1 MAEIL
6 GLGLSHYPNLRG
18 TDDAMASILR
28 RTLQRPDIPEDVK
41 DPSRWP
47 TPMQREWG
55 KDEGRSAA
63 PKHREAFVRHLR
75 ALRKALDDFRP
86 DFVVMWGDDQY
97 ENFKEDVIPPF
108 CIYAYE
114 DQEIYPYRPRR
125 DRLAPAM
132 PSSNAVTGAGDAG
145 SGGAATAVAAPLAP
159 PANAWGESPDTK
171 ILVRG
176 KRDAAKYLARGLIGE
191 KIDVAYAYQPLHY
204 EGYSHAF
211 LNGVMYLDYDRK
223 GFDYPVIPMAVN
235 CYGSRVLVNRGGSYP
250 VGKITVPEG
259 DLDPPSPSPERC
271 MEVGGGVARVLKRS
285 PWRVALVASSS
296 WSHAFL
302 VPKHHF
308 LYPDVEH
315 DRKLYEAMVRG
326 DYDYWRAVTEGEVVD
341 RGQQEVLNWWCLLGA
356 MEELGHEAPDYHGYV
371 ESYVM
376 NSNKAFAIFNP

>member
-1 MAEIL
+1 MGEIL

-28 RTLQRPDIPEDVK
+28 RALERPDIPAEWK
-41 DPSRWP
+41 DSKNWP
-47 TPMQREWG
+47 PAMQAEWG
-55 KDEGRSAA
+55 NDEGRSAA
-63 PKHREAFVRHLR
+63 PKHREEFVKHLR
-75 ALRKALDDFRP
+75 VLRKELDEFKP
-86 DFVVMWGDDQY
+86 DFIVMWGDDQY

-108 CIYAYE
+108 CLYAY
-114 DQEIYPYRPRR
+114 DDMEIYPYRPRR
-125 DRLAPAM
+125 DRLAPA
-132 PSSNAVTGAGDAG
+132 
-145 SGGAATAVAAPLAP
+145 APTSQAPAPP

-176 KRDAAKYLARGLIGE
+176 KREAAKYLARGLLNE
-191 KIDVAYAYQPLHY
+191 KIDVSYAYQPLHY
-204 EGYSHAF
+204 EGLSHAF

-223 GFDYPVIPMAVN
+223 GFDYPVIPMVVN

-250 VGKITVPEG
+250 VGKISVAEG

-271 MEVGGGVARVLKRS
+271 MEAGAAVARVLQRS

-302 VPKHHF
+302 VPKHYF
-308 LYPDVEH
+308 IYPDVDN
-315 DRKLYEAMVRG
+315 DRKLYDALAKG
-326 DYDYWRAVTEGEVVD
+326 DYDHWRNVSESEVVD

-356 MEELGHEAPDYHGYV
+356 MEELGHKAPDYHGYV

-376 NSNKAFAIFNP
+376 NSNKCFAVYKP